1 MTNINLLKDELIK
14 RNIVNE
20 NEYLEAY
27 LNLIENSLKN
37 RCGDAHHSIPI
48 NTYAEV
54 PCAKQYFYK
63 KYNPARFKSILNML
77 YFSLLICDVSLKLSN
92 DSSYL
97 KI

>member
-37 RCGDAHHSIPI
+37 MYGDAHHS
-48 NTYAEV
+48 
-54 PCAKQYFYK
+54 KLQG
-63 KYNPARFKSILNML
+63 
-77 YFSLLICDVSLKLSN
+77 LIGH
-92 DSSYL
+92 
-97 KI
+97 